1 MSHVFAHGQLRLY
14 LLSLLDDAPRHGYE
28 IIRDLERRFD
38 GLYSPSAGTIYPRLA
53 RLEEEGLVVR
63 EDKGRKAVYRIT
75 AAGRAELAERHAEAA
90 DLQIDLDRTVRRL
103 AEQVRTQ
110 VRDRASDLR
119 AELGSAARTAREH
132 ARDEPPLSPFG
143 ADASA
148 TRSVRVDLAIEELRR
163 GLRAA
168 THKQW
173 IDPDTITEIV
183 TIVERAR
190 DDVLAVVQRAKSARG
205 KR

>member
-75 AAGRAELAERHAEAA
+75 PAGRAELAERHAEAA